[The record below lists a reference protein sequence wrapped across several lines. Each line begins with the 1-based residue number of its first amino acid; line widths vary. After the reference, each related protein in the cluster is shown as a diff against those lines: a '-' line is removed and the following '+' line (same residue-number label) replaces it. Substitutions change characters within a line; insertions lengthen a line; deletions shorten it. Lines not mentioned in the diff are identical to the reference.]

1 MSNKNKAA
9 PGGDEKEFKDKEAN
23 KPDIQP
29 EPKAPPENG
38 TSRKND
44 DSQKESRA
52 DEDSENRDED
62 LNKESSNDDEED
74 DDESKK
80 EACCK
85 QSQRLEIALQQ
96 NPEQAPTLAST
107 RSGFCFTSCNYIN

>member
-9 PGGDEKEFKDKEAN
+9 PGGDEKELKDKEAN

-44 DSQKESRA
+44 DSDKERS
-52 DEDSENRDED
+52 DENAENGDED
-62 LNKESSNDDEED
+62 LDKESPNDDEED
-74 DDESKK
+74 DDEGKK

-85 QSQRLEIALQQ
+85 
-96 NPEQAPTLAST
+96 
-107 RSGFCFTSCNYIN
+107 